1 MKMGLEREALYAMEY
16 PFIDYGADLQIMSK
30 LEQGVQLKR
39 IFRSEYD
46 AKSIVND
53 QEPEDYLNK
62 MKCRKSDKLP
72 EKFVGKGPR
81 GYLLYDFV

>member
-1 MKMGLEREALYAMEY
+1 
-16 PFIDYGADLQIMSK
+16 MSK
-30 LEQGVQLKR
+30 LEQGVQLTR
-39 IFRSEYD
+39 VFRSDYD
-46 AKSIVND
+46 AKKIFTEN
-53 QEPEDYLNK
+53 EPEDYLNK

>member
-1 MKMGLEREALYAMEY
+1 
-16 PFIDYGADLQIMSK
+16 MSK
-30 LEQGVQLKR
+30 LEQGVQLTR
-39 IFRSEYD
+39 VFRTEYD
-46 AKSIVND
+46 AKKTGRD
-53 QEPEDYLNK
+53 EEPEDYLNK